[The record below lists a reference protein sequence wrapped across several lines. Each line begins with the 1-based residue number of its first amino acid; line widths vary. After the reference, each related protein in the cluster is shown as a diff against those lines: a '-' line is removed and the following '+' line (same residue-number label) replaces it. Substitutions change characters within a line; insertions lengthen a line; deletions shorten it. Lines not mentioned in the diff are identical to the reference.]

1 MKNAKPKSRMA
12 ALAICA
18 SLLGGTLAAR
28 AANLPPDPNNAALLY
43 YQAVA
48 LWSDLRSS
56 YIDSDASPEPKD
68 DSDTELT
75 TGSPRLD
82 KSESMMERLMR
93 ENLKAD
99 RESSRQAMRQLTIQ
113 FIEAASRMPQ
123 CTWGKKEWGLPA
135 LGSLR
140 DIAFLLEN
148 DAYKLTAS
156 GDYRAALERCLTIRR
171 FAGHLGDEG
180 MLVHNVSQT
189 VDGVAFRATRHV
201 LGSMPPDAQT
211 LIWLRSQLQTT
222 PAARRS
228 FLRALESDVQ
238 FSLQRLQAHP
248 ETVARIRNRFAEQ
261 GIAAKDKEGMEKFK
275 GLSDEDIIPLIQE
288 MASAVIA
295 EFFDSARRVVESDKP
310 YAQTSAEVELLT
322 YKLREHDEI
331 VPFYDLTTVMVTP
344 EFHRLNVNHKTLINA
359 LNAAIDIYLVQAK
372 TGHLPG
378 VLPNGLPKD
387 LFTGR
392 DFGYDVT
399 DEGFA
404 LRCQGEDFQRG
415 RMRQTLEFK
424 VRK

>member
-1 MKNAKPKSRMA
+1 
-12 ALAICA
+12 
-18 SLLGGTLAAR
+18 
-28 AANLPPDPNNAALLY
+28 
-43 YQAVA
+43 
-48 LWSDLRSS
+48 
-56 YIDSDASPEPKD
+56 
-68 DSDTELT
+68 
-75 TGSPRLD
+75 
-82 KSESMMERLMR
+82 
-93 ENLKAD
+93 
-99 RESSRQAMRQLTIQ
+99 
-113 FIEAASRMPQ
+113 
-123 CTWGKKEWGLPA
+123 
-135 LGSLR
+135 
-140 DIAFLLEN
+140 
-148 DAYKLTAS
+148 
-156 GDYRAALERCLTIRR
+156 
-171 FAGHLGDEG
+171 
-180 MLVHNVSQT
+180 
-189 VDGVAFRATRHV
+189 
-201 LGSMPPDAQT
+201 
-211 LIWLRSQLQTT
+211 
-222 PAARRS
+222 
-228 FLRALESDVQ
+228 
-238 FSLQRLQAHP
+238 
-248 ETVARIRNRFAEQ
+248 
-261 GIAAKDKEGMEKFK
+261 
-275 GLSDEDIIPLIQE
+275 